1 MYNNCIDLLE
11 NCQKL
16 LEEYKDVELDDVK
29 ELEEVA
35 EKFRAYLTS
44 NINSFSYDT
53 NVGVRNNNNSM
64 YFGPEIKIVFSR
76 KDIEDIKSV
85 ITFTK
90 IYSSISR
97 SVIFQVKIATMIGD
111 QVTYQKM
118 FDVASPMDLA
128 QAIIS
133 CGYIVG
139 VLIP

>member
-35 EKFRAYLTS
+35 EKFRAYLAS

-53 NVGVRNNNNSM
+53 KVGTRNHNSM
-64 YFGPEIKIVFSR
+64 YFGPEIKVVFSR
-76 KDIEDIKSV
+76 QDIEQIKAV
-85 ITFTK
+85 ISFTK

-97 SVIFQVKIATMIGD
+97 SVIFQVKISTMISD
-111 QVTYQKM
+111 EVTYQKM
-118 FDVASPMDLA
+118 FDIASPMDLA

-133 CGYIVG
+133 CVYVVG
-139 VLIP
+139 VIIP